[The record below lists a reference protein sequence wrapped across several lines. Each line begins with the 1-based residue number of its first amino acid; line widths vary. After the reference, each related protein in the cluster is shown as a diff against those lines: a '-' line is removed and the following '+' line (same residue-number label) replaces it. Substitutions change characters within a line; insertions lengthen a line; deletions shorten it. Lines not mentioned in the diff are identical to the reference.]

1 MTSLTRIF
9 RYLRAYKWY
18 VFFMFVTTVLPV
30 IMELLVPWLLQLL
43 IDHGIRAQDMAAI
56 WRYSG
61 IMLLTALLGSVA
73 TLGQGVCRAQISQGV
88 AFDMRNDLFR
98 HIQAL
103 SWRDL
108 DELQT
113 GQLMTRISSDVD
125 VVRMFSSAGLALL
138 LRALLMIVG
147 SVVMM
152 ALLDLRLTSIIVVM
166 LVISFIAI
174 GGIMR
179 LARPKFTLVQ
189 QKLAALNTIVQENLA
204 GVRVVKAYAREAY
217 EIARFRTGNQDLRDE
232 NIDVGRLMSTVI
244 PILFLL
250 TNLGSV
256 AVIWWGGWDTVGGRL
271 TVGELIAFNNY
282 LLIGMAPLLL
292 LGNILMMVSRAEA
305 SAERVLEVLD
315 TVPSI
320 RPAAAPHR
328 ADAIAGRVVFDN
340 VTFRYDGQSAAPVPI
355 ATNGHNGA
363 ADTRRRQE
371 DVLHNVSFTVEPGQR
386 MAVIGA
392 TGAGK
397 STLIHMIPRLYD
409 VDGGAITIDG
419 VDVRQW
425 SPDVLRANIGL
436 VLQQATLFRGTV
448 RDNIAYGRPDAS
460 MEEVMAAAKAAQAH
474 DFIMAMPE
482 GYQSMVEA
490 RGTNLS
496 GGQKQRMAIARAILV
511 NPGILVLDDC
521 TSAVDMETEFRIQE
535 ALDAEAADR
544 TTFIVAQRISSV
556 VNADKILVLDNGR
569 VAAVGTHNELLE
581 RSPIYR
587 EIFASQIGKDMEQ
600 AA

>member
-340 VTFRYDGQSAAPVPI
+340 VTFRYDDQSATPVPVV
-355 ATNGHNGA
+355 TNGHNGA

-556 VNADKILVLDNGR
+556 VHADKILVLDNGR
-569 VAAVGTHNELLE
+569 VAAVGTHVELLE

>member
-1 MTSLTRIF
+1 MSSLTRIF

-30 IMELLVPWLLQLL
+30 IMELLVPRLLQLL

-315 TVPSI
+315 TEPSI
-320 RPAAAPHR
+320 QPAAAPHR

-340 VTFRYDGQSAAPVPI
+340 VTFRYDGQSPAPTHGSD
-355 ATNGHNGA
+355 ATVASNGHNGA
-363 ADTRRRQE
+363 TGTRRRQE
-371 DVLHNVSFTVEPGQR
+371 DVLHNVSF
-386 MAVIGA
+386 
-392 TGAGK
+392 
-397 STLIHMIPRLYD
+397 
-409 VDGGAITIDG
+409 
-419 VDVRQW
+419 
-425 SPDVLRANIGL
+425 
-436 VLQQATLFRGTV
+436 
-448 RDNIAYGRPDAS
+448 
-460 MEEVMAAAKAAQAH
+460 
-474 DFIMAMPE
+474 
-482 GYQSMVEA
+482 
-490 RGTNLS
+490 
-496 GGQKQRMAIARAILV
+496 
-511 NPGILVLDDC
+511 
-521 TSAVDMETEFRIQE
+521 
-535 ALDAEAADR
+535 
-544 TTFIVAQRISSV
+544 
-556 VNADKILVLDNGR
+556 
-569 VAAVGTHNELLE
+569 
-581 RSPIYR
+581 
-587 EIFASQIGKDMEQ
+587 
-600 AA
+600 